1 MDKQRPVY
9 LDVNPANMPL
19 TAVTSILHRI
29 SGIILFVG
37 SAILLCLL
45 SCSLESASSFDETV
59 LLMQGGLAKFVVW
72 GVVTAL
78 LYHLV
83 AGIRHLGMDLG
94 MGEELETA
102 VMGSKVILVVSAV
115 LAILA
120 GVWIW

>member
-45 SCSLESASSFDETV
+45 SCSLESASSFEETV
-59 LLMQGGLAKFVVW
+59 LLMQGGLAKFVIW
-72 GVVTAL
+72 GIVTAL

-115 LAILA
+115 LAVLA

>member
-1 MDKQRPVY
+1 MDNKRPVY

-29 SGIILFVG
+29 SGIVLFVG

-45 SCSLESASSFDETV
+45 GDSLESAEGFEDTV
-59 LLMQGGLAKFVVW
+59 LLMQSGVAKFVVW
-72 GVVTAL
+72 GIVTAL

-102 VMGSKVILVVSAV
+102 LMGSKIILVVSAV
-115 LAILA
+115 LAVLA

>member
-45 SCSLESASSFDETV
+45 SDSLESASSFEEIV
-59 LLMQGGLAKFVVW
+59 LLMQGGFAKFVVW
-72 GVVTAL
+72 GIVTAL

-102 VMGSKVILVVSAV
+102 LMGSRVILIVSAV
-115 LAILA
+115 LAVLA

>member
-1 MDKQRPVY
+1 MDKQRPEY
-9 LDVNPANMPL
+9 LDINPANMPL

-102 VMGSKVILVVSAV
+102 VMGSKVILIVAAV
-115 LAILA
+115 LAVLA